1 MSFICYDKD
10 DVHKLR
16 DLLTQSYDAYN
27 IKLDEKVD
35 EVLKLYY
42 KYDVETSKSK
52 SHRFW
57 KWIGWFWTRER
68 IIDLFNTKPDYLV
81 VGTFEEYVKEH
92 RESYRRNRAG
102 SSLRFYKTMFDLV
115 DAAERDRCDI
125 KLSKKH
131 YDTLIYGLEN
141 KDVYSIDS
149 DY

>member
-52 SHRFW
+52 SHRFLEMD
-57 KWIGWFWTRER
+57 GMV
-68 IIDLFNTKPDYLV
+68 L
-81 VGTFEEYVKEH
+81 
-92 RESYRRNRAG
+92 
-102 SSLRFYKTMFDLV
+102 
-115 DAAERDRCDI
+115 
-125 KLSKKH
+125 
-131 YDTLIYGLEN
+131 DT
-141 KDVYSIDS
+141 
-149 DY
+149 